1 VDMSKAES
9 AKKLG
14 QNMKKWRMKKKMSQG
29 DISRALAVDRSYVSN
44 IESGRMNP
52 TLSTLEKLA
61 KAIGISVKDLV
72 E

>member
-1 VDMSKAES
+1 MSKAES

>member
-1 VDMSKAES
+1 MSSKAQS

-29 DISRALAVDRSYVSN
+29 DISRALGVDRSYVSN
-44 IESGRMNP
+44 IENGRMNP

-61 KAIGISVKDLV
+61 EAIGISVKDLV
-72 E
+72 D

>member
-1 VDMSKAES
+1 MSKAQS

-14 QNMKKWRMKKKMSQG
+14 QNMKKWRIKKEMSQG

-61 KAIGISVKDLV
+61 KAIGISVRDLV

>member
-1 VDMSKAES
+1 MSKAQS

-14 QNMKKWRMKKKMSQG
+14 LNMKKWRTKKKMSQG

-61 KAIGISVKDLV
+61 KAIGISIKNLV

>member
-1 VDMSKAES
+1 MSKAES
-9 AKKLG
+9 AKKSG

>member
-1 VDMSKAES
+1 MSKAES

-14 QNMKKWRMKKKMSQG
+14 QNMKKWRMKQKMSQG